1 MTNQRRAERASR
13 SALYLSEEQ
22 FQALTGQVQTS
33 YEKLDELLAHMLRMN
48 ADMIDTARTAGLEPE
63 KGQKLFRKLNTC
75 VSDLVISREDLV
87 GAHLEATRIRM
98 RTNQAERADGCYSPR
113 PLIEGH
119 QNGIR
124 LVG

>member
-48 ADMIDTARTAGLEPE
+48 ADMIDTTRTAGLEPE

-87 GAHLEATRIRM
+87 GAHLEATVSLR
-98 RTNQAERADGCYSPR
+98 
-113 PLIEGH
+113 
-119 QNGIR
+119 
-124 LVG
+124 